1 MSYATQME
9 LSKVLDVE
17 VTSIT
22 EDDSG
27 IYRKIIIESENGNLE
42 IKLYANSDSSEIKV
56 LI

>member
-17 VTSIT
+17 ITSIT

-42 IKLYANSDSSEIKV
+42 IKLYAQSNSAEIKV